1 MFLEGKE
8 SKLKWQLILEINM
21 WQLEIL
27 IITAIIKRSGSSVE
41 KAEKWRKK
49 GSGSGLTLYQN
60 QASGKGKQWNL
71 LMLAPFV
78 KLEFTFL
85 TTSGFDYY

>member
-41 KAEKWRKK
+41 KAEK
-49 GSGSGLTLYQN
+49 
-60 QASGKGKQWNL
+60 
-71 LMLAPFV
+71 
-78 KLEFTFL
+78 
-85 TTSGFDYY
+85 